1 MGGWPH
7 YTDSLVDSLIVSIY
21 SVDADAD
28 DLDTETLNLVGSLTT
43 VFTRDSGASCAS
55 ATRRLNIYRLT
66 GVVPRLCPLR
76 YKSREIYDPW
86 SVVRKRHCVGGVVPC
101 SGGGR

>member
-1 MGGWPH
+1 MCAHGTAGTGGGMGGWPH

-55 ATRRLNIYRLT
+55 VD
-66 GVVPRLCPLR
+66 G
-76 YKSREIYDPW
+76 
-86 SVVRKRHCVGGVVPC
+86 
-101 SGGGR
+101 